1 MSNVKNYMEQGGE
14 RWIIGGTIEMSD
26 GTHIKLGAQTLK
38 AILDAKLTAAP
49 AAAQA
54 DVAEGADAAALRT
67 AINGLYAALRTA
79 GILASE

>member
-38 AILDAKLTAAP
+38 TILDGKLTANP
-49 AAAQA
+49 ATAQT
-54 DVAEGADAAALRT
+54 DVAEGADATALRT